1 MSAQVVLIIR
11 IAVIVFIYLF
21 LALVIRILWKYTF
34 TPRQQNTSTPEIS
47 LIEINNDQ
55 LRQFSLPEIYIGR
68 DKNAGF
74 SIMDDAASNLHARI
88 FLKDTRWWIEDLNST
103 NGTFLNEEMIVS
115 PNQLFPEDVIRCG
128 KTEFKVI
135 FKTPP
140 EKNILD

>member
-11 IAVIVFIYLF
+11 MAVIIFIYLF
-21 LALVIRILWKYTF
+21 LALVIRTLWKYTF
-34 TPRQQNTSTPEIS
+34 TPRQQNTSTPKIS
-47 LIEINNDQ
+47 LIAINNNQ
-55 LRQFSLPEIYIGR
+55 LRQFSIPEIYIGR
-68 DKNAGF
+68 DKNAGY
-74 SIMDDAASNLHARI
+74 SIMDDASSNLHARI

-128 KTEFKVI
+128 KTEIKVI
-135 FKTPP
+135 FKTPS